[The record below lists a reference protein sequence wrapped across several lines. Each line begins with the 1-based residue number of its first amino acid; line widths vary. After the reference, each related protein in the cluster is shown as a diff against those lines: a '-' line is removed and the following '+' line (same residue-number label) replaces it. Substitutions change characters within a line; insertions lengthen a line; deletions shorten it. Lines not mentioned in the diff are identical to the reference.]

1 MSDKLMKKA
10 RLLPLLL
17 GISLV
22 AATASLS
29 SPAPE
34 IRQLNLLH
42 RGVET
47 LMPQTLGLHPPQ
59 PQRDPSARNEP
70 IVRSGVGYVISRIGM
85 NGENLRSLGHTLDD
99 IVIQDTVIIEQDTT
113 IYDDIIIIDSG
124 QLIVRNCSLK
134 LKGNITVLDNALFSV
149 DSADLTIL
157 QDFIYQFA
165 FVAVDSAT
173 IEITN
178 TTFNSSKLPTSS
190 VVVGRASIVVDS
202 VDMGDG
208 FITFATMDSS
218 SIDVRY
224 SPRAGEFVILG
235 DSSSLRIAHSDTVL
249 VWLGFPEG
257 SSGEIHGS
265 PGMEEWVEEFT
276 FPDSTCSGIGYSIQI
291 DSLYGLILA
300 TMAVDSTDVTVYDAE
315 LQSCGNIFW
324 KFPDTDTISG
334 LVDESQYV
342 DWLAP
347 LPNRSLR
354 LVNTSVR
361 AWNLYF
367 GDSTDLTIK
376 SSIFGECLASDF
388 SRTTIMNAVCDGNGG
403 HLGATGNSFF
413 ISFFTSVFTDALQ
426 EGQSISMF
434 FLTSFLRGN
443 LIARDMAT
451 CLIYNTVLANP
462 VLVSDS
468 ATVMIT
474 GLYPPSPA
482 YINDTLSIQGS
493 ATMYKGPDS
502 QFQFDGY
509 RLDYASLDDTTQYFP
524 ITGRIYGPVDDG
536 ELCEF
541 DTYGLD
547 VGDYFI
553 RLWYFFSAFS
563 TNDSLPFINT
573 IYLKYKTGVYED
585 NRRKEF
591 FLSIS
596 PTLLNSEASIRYSI
610 PFPAE
615 IELSIYD
622 VSGRRAA
629 VLDKGFRGEGQYS
642 VPWDAAEH
650 SSGVYFCMLRAGD
663 ISQTKKLLLLR

>member
-1 MSDKLMKKA
+1 MWEKLLKKA
-10 RLLPLLL
+10 CLLSLLL
-17 GISLV
+17 GVMLV
-22 AATASLS
+22 AATTLLS

-42 RGVET
+42 RGLET
-47 LMPQTLGLHPPQ
+47 VMPRTLGLHPPQ
-59 PQRDPSARNEP
+59 PERDPSARNDP
-70 IVRSGVGYVISRIGM
+70 VVRSGVGNVISRIGM
-85 NGENLRSLGHTLDD
+85 NGEKLRSLGHTLDD

-113 IYDDIIIIDSG
+113 IYDDIVIIGSG

-134 LKGNITVLDNALFSV
+134 LKGNITALDNALFSV
-149 DSADLTIL
+149 DSADFAIL
-157 QDFIYQFA
+157 QDFIYQFTL
-165 FVAVDSAT
+165 VAVDSAA
-173 IEITN
+173 IKITN

-190 VVVGRASIVVDS
+190 VVAGRASIMMDS

-257 SSGEIHGS
+257 SSGEVHGS

-324 KFPDTDTISG
+324 KSPVTDTISG
-334 LVDESQYV
+334 LVDESLYD
-342 DWLAP
+342 DWVAP
-347 LPNRSLR
+347 LPNRNLR

-367 GDSTDLTIK
+367 GARTDLTIK

-388 SRTTIMNAVCDGNGG
+388 SRATIMNAVCDGNGG
-403 HLGATGNSFF
+403 HIGATGNSFF
-413 ISFFTSVFTDALQ
+413 MSFFTSLFTDALQ

-451 CLIYNTVLANP
+451 CLTYNTVLANP

-482 YINDTLSIQGS
+482 YVDDTLSIRGS
-493 ATMYKGPDS
+493 ATMIKGPS
-502 QFQFDGY
+502 SSFQFDGY
-509 RLDYASLDDTTQYFP
+509 RLDYASSDDTTQFFP
-524 ITGRIYGPVDDG
+524 ITGMIYDPVEDG

-541 DTYGLD
+541 ITNGLG
-547 VGDYFI
+547 VGDYLI
-553 RLWYFFSAFS
+553 RLWYFFSAFGS
-563 TNDSLPFINT
+563 TDSLSFDNV
-573 IYLKYKTGVYED
+573 IYLNYKTGVYED

-591 FLSIS
+591 LLSIS
-596 PTLLNSEASIRYSI
+596 PTLLNSAASIRYSI
-610 PFPAE
+610 PFAAE
-615 IELSIYD
+615 VELSIYD
-622 VSGRRAA
+622 VSGRRAS
-629 VLDKGFRGEGQYS
+629 VLDKGFRGEGEHN
-642 VPWDAAEH
+642 VPWDANDF
-650 SSGVYFCMLRAGD
+650 SSGVYFCRLTAGD
-663 ISQTKKLLLLR
+663 ISLTEKLLLLK